1 VGQQDGGSIPPA
13 SKLKD
18 LREIVSPFFIGIYSA
33 AMLFSGRRFEENVPL
48 GVLRVGWFIATDG
61 IGVWVIAD

>member
-1 VGQQDGGSIPPA
+1 
-13 SKLKD
+13 LKD
-18 LREIVSPFFIGIYSA
+18 LRFIASPFFIGIYSD